1 MFKTVEFAAD
11 NVIGLECIGKL
22 TEEDLRKIHLW
33 LDAELARGGKPAMVI
48 MMESFDGYADASAF
62 WADLKIDSKHT
73 GDLSRVAIVA
83 DQTWLKWGTVA
94 ANPFTGA
101 DLKWFATKDRDL
113 AITWAKDRS

>member
-33 LDAELARGGKPAMVI
+33 LDAEIAKCEKPAMVV
-48 MMESFDGYADASAF
+48 MMDSFDGYADASAF
-62 WADLKIDSKHT
+62 WTDLKIDSKHA

-83 DQTWLKWGTVA
+83 DQTWIKWGTVTT
-94 ANPFTGA
+94 NPFTGA

-113 AITWAKDRS
+113 AIKWAKDRS

>member
-94 ANPFTGA
+94 ANSFTGA
-101 DLKWFATKDRDL
+101 DLKWFATKDRDS
-113 AITWAKDRS
+113 AISWAKDRS